1 MENFTR
7 NQSFYT
13 TSTTS
18 VVWFS
23 EEYNKSIPMACLYAV
38 ISFIAVF
45 GNLLVITAVCRD
57 HTLRS
62 YTSNYFLANLAVAD
76 FFQGLIAI
84 PLRILEVMAVGY
96 NPHNCNCH
104 SNIVWQQLKLG
115 YPVLGNALVL
125 TAIYTNYSLRNVGNA
140 LFGNLAV
147 SDFLQGGIAIP
158 CRIVVLLQPNSYFSM
173 SMCRASIALSI
184 LFGGSSNL
192 NILFISIERFIGVR
206 WPFLYYSFVSAKD
219 YIAAVYLLI
228 NILPSVI
235 IASLRSIQKI
245 HIQER
250 SVRSSVR
257 TCNQEDNGDIWET
270 DGTAPQVRKNKAT
283 EAARQRKSAKTV
295 SLIVGLFIVLIMP
308 IVILD
313 IVDMCGGLKVSPLVV
328 RITVGMAYANHCV
341 NVFVYA
347 GCNGDYKRAFAKIL
361 SRIKAKFTGVRH

>member
-1 MENFTR
+1 MKQANGTR
-7 NQSFYT
+7 NLPSWEKLPDLLSSNEPLLNT
-13 TSTTS
+13 DTENSSNAGTMA
-18 VVWFS
+18 VVIF
-23 EEYNKSIPMACLYAV
+23 
-38 ISFIAVF
+38 
-45 GNLLVITAVCRD
+45 LV
-57 HTLRS
+57 
-62 YTSNYFLANLAVAD
+62 
-76 FFQGLIAI
+76 LIA
-84 PLRILEVMAVGY
+84 LV
-96 NPHNCNCH
+96 
-104 SNIVWQQLKLG
+104 S
-115 YPVLGNALVL
+115 VLGNALVL

-158 CRIVVLLQPNSYFSM
+158 CRIVVLLQPNYYFSM

-206 WPFLYYSFVSAKD
+206 WPFLYYSFVSAKVISSVILSAWILLALFASLPLFAWGGQTHLQAEFCSFTLFLTED

-235 IASLRSIQKI
+235 IVFLYIFILKASLRSIQKI

-270 DGTAPQVRKNKAT
+270 DGTAPQVRKNKTT

-308 IVILD
+308 VVILD

-361 SRIKAKFTGVRH
+361 SRIKAKFIGVRH